1 MDWLASITRK
11 RCDSAFAKSRNA
23 CRVRR
28 WKSFPADSMR
38 SSSCC
43 SRACDCTGSRSSRY
57 VRFGNSSHVAH
68 ILKSRISPAVNSRP
82 PAWYAREESRYRS
95 VITTAPRSSA
105 GRITSATCWAR
116 SAANSNAS
124 ARGAISTSEPSTPPS
139 SSLRIATPSTV
150 PPGSRVTTHS
160 RPCASTY
167 ARNRSTCVV
176 LPTPSMPSKEMNMPC
191 ISLNYATLATHYH
204 CSLLHTVHRTVCPA
218 AFATLP
224 LLTAT
229 NSPPGCPSSKEMN
242 MPCIFITGRELRRD
256 GRSLRWQRAIPHRPS
271 PWSVWNRSP
280 WRYGCWPN
288 PYRPTRAPWHGDRHE
303 LDQQKP

>member
-23 CRVRR
+23 CRVRF
-28 WKSFPADSMR
+28 WKSSPADSMR

-43 SRACDCTGSRSSRY
+43 SRACDCIGSRSSRY

-116 SAANSNAS
+116 SAANSSAS
-124 ARGAISTSEPSTPPS
+124 ARGAISASEPSTPPS
-139 SSLRIATPSTV
+139 SNSRIATPSTV

-176 LPTPSMPSKEMNMPC
+176 LPTPSTP
-191 ISLNYATLATHYH
+191 
-204 CSLLHTVHRTVCPA
+204 
-218 AFATLP
+218 
-224 LLTAT
+224 
-229 NSPPGCPSSKEMN
+229 SKEMN
-242 MPCIFITGRELRRD
+242 MPCIFITLHCGVRNATAAHCYEQSTGLFITGRELRRD
-256 GRSLRWQRAIPHRPS
+256 GCSLRWRQAIPHRPS
-271 PWSVWNRSP
+271 PWSAWNRSP
-280 WRYGCWPN
+280 WRCGCWPN

>member
-229 NSPPGCPSSKEMN
+229 NRPPGCPSSKEMN

-256 GRSLRWQRAIPHRPS
+256 GCSLRWQRAIPHRPS
-271 PWSVWNRSP
+271 PWSAWNRSP

>member
-68 ILKSRISPAVNSRP
+68 ILKSQISPAVNSRP

-124 ARGAISTSEPSTPPS
+124 ARGAISASEPSTPPS

-229 NSPPGCPSSKEMN
+229 NSPPASFMRRSSAIATR
-242 MPCIFITGRELRRD
+242 CHVQSTGLYVKGDEYALHIHHRAGTTA
-256 GRSLRWQRAIPHRPS
+256 GR
-271 PWSVWNRSP
+271 V
-280 WRYGCWPN
+280 
-288 PYRPTRAPWHGDRHE
+288 
-303 LDQQKP
+303 

>member
-28 WKSFPADSMR
+28 WKSSPADSMR

-43 SRACDCTGSRSSRY
+43 SRACDCIGSRSSRY
-57 VRFGNSSHVAH
+57 VRFGNSAHVAH

-124 ARGAISTSEPSTPPS
+124 ARGAISASEPSTPPS

-191 ISLNYATLATHYH
+191 IFITVPCGVRNATAAHCHVQSTGLYVKGDEYALHIHHRAGTTAGRAYPSLAASHSTSAFTVVGVEPISLAIRVLAQPLSANSRTLA
-204 CSLLHTVHRTVCPA
+204 
-218 AFATLP
+218 
-224 LLTAT
+224 
-229 NSPPGCPSSKEMN
+229 
-242 MPCIFITGRELRRD
+242 RR
-256 GRSLRWQRAIPHRPS
+256 SARA
-271 PWSVWNRSP
+271 
-280 WRYGCWPN
+280 
-288 PYRPTRAPWHGDRHE
+288 
-303 LDQQKP
+303 

>member
-1 MDWLASITRK
+1 MDRLASITRK

-124 ARGAISTSEPSTPPS
+124 ARGAISASEPSTPPS

-191 ISLNYATLATHYH
+191 I
-204 CSLLHTVHRTVCPA
+204 
-218 AFATLP
+218 
-224 LLTAT
+224 
-229 NSPPGCPSSKEMN
+229 
-242 MPCIFITGRELRRD
+242 FITGRELRRD
-256 GRSLRWQRAIPHRPS
+256 GCSLRWQRAIPHRPS

>member
-57 VRFGNSSHVAH
+57 VRFGNKPLVAH
-68 ILKSRISPAVNSRP
+68 ILKLRISSAVNSRP

-191 ISLNYATLATHYH
+191 IFITVPCGVRNATAAHCYGQPTGLSVLKGDEYALHIHHRAGTTAGRAYPSLAASHSTSAFTVVGVEPISLAIRVLAQPLSANSRTLA
-204 CSLLHTVHRTVCPA
+204 
-218 AFATLP
+218 
-224 LLTAT
+224 
-229 NSPPGCPSSKEMN
+229 
-242 MPCIFITGRELRRD
+242 RR
-256 GRSLRWQRAIPHRPS
+256 SARA
-271 PWSVWNRSP
+271 
-280 WRYGCWPN
+280 
-288 PYRPTRAPWHGDRHE
+288 
-303 LDQQKP
+303 

>member
-124 ARGAISTSEPSTPPS
+124 ARGAISASEPSTPPS

-176 LPTPSMPSKEMNMPC
+176 LPTPSTP
-191 ISLNYATLATHYH
+191 
-204 CSLLHTVHRTVCPA
+204 
-218 AFATLP
+218 
-224 LLTAT
+224 
-229 NSPPGCPSSKEMN
+229 SKEMN
-242 MPCIFITGRELRRD
+242 MPCIFITLHCGVRNATAAHCYEQSTGLFITGRELRRD
-256 GRSLRWQRAIPHRPS
+256 GCSLRWQRAIPHRPS
-271 PWSVWNRSP
+271 PWSAWNRSP

>member
-28 WKSFPADSMR
+28 WKSSPADSMR

-43 SRACDCTGSRSSRY
+43 SRACDCIGSRSSRY
-57 VRFGNSSHVAH
+57 VRFGNSAHVAH

-124 ARGAISTSEPSTPPS
+124 ARGAISASEPSTPPS

-204 CSLLHTVHRTVCPA
+204 CSLLHTVPRTVCSA
-218 AFATLP
+218 AFATLS
-224 LLTAT
+224 LLAAT
-229 NSPPGCPSSKEMN
+229 YSPPDCTSKVMN

-256 GRSLRWQRAIPHRPS
+256 GRSLHWRQAIPHQPS
-271 PWSVWNRSP
+271 PWSAWNRSP